1 MPGVII
7 GYPAPARHS
16 PDYYALG
23 MIDVVLTGGPSSRFQ
38 LDLVKG
44 KESVIQ
50 YEAEIGWPF
59 ASHHRLQGPR
69 RLRHVP
75 ALQAELHAASRS
87 SIRCR
92 TRSPRS
98 RTKAWTAKELER
110 ARTLLRSERITSL
123 QSSLHRAQLLG
134 QYEILDGK
142 PELINTDLEKFLAV
156 TPAQI
161 QAAAKKYLTP
171 ERRSVLEICQRH
183 PSRKPL
189 RAAQGEPMMPN
200 PLSHSYLQE
209 PY

>member
-1 MPGVII
+1 VPGVII
-7 GYPAPARHS
+7 GYPAPPRHS

-23 MIDVVLTGGPSSRFQ
+23 MVDVLLTGGPSSRFQ

-50 YEAEIGWPF
+50 YQAEIGWPF
-59 ASHHRLQGPR
+59 ASSTDYKDPGDYAMFLLFKPNFTPQQI
-69 RLRHVP
+69 VD
-75 ALQAELHAASRS
+75 QAQQE
-87 SIRCR
+87 I
-92 TRSPRS
+92 
-98 RTKAWTAKELER
+98 AKIQNEGVDMKEMER

-161 QAAAKKYLTP
+161 QAVAKKYLTP
-171 ERRSVLEICQRH
+171 ERRSILDIIPAPPEGAPHQ
-183 PSRKPL
+183 PK
-189 RAAQGEPMMPN
+189 EN
-200 PLSHSYLQE
+200 
-209 PY
+209 